1 VRNGARQDVLIT
13 PELRD
18 SGGFLGVGPGS
29 QYESVSVLA
38 AIPKSFETFGD
49 VAVASGEGLGRLFS
63 PAGVS
68 NYAKNFTSD
77 APKAGSTADLERPR
91 SLVGIVD
98 QGSQIFEGDI
108 WGIMRLLGALSL
120 ILAVFNLLPVLP
132 FDGGH
137 AVVVVYEGIMSKVR
151 GHRVMVDYRKLI
163 PVSAVVF
170 ILLMALSLSTM
181 FLDIRQLGQ

>member
-1 VRNGARQDVLIT
+1 MTAPRLDLVIT
-13 PELRD
+13 PTID
-18 SGGFLGVGPGS
+18 DGVGKLGFYPQNEFEQVG
-29 QYESVSVLA
+29 VLA

-68 NYAKNFTSD
+68 NYAKNFTSE

-98 QGSQIFEGDI
+98 QGSQIFDGDI